1 MSTTAVLTPDVE
13 KKIIEKWSSNP
24 MLKPR
29 ISKVTVNI
37 GVGAETDRLPKALRV
52 LEELTGAKPVP
63 RRAKKTI
70 KDFNIRKG
78 ENIAAIVTLRGAR
91 AREFLRKVFET
102 LGYRLKASYFDDYGN
117 VSVGIKEHIHMPG
130 VRYDPEIGVFGMD
143 VAITIE
149 RPGYRIMRRKRCR
162 KKRVPRRHRVN
173 KLEAMVFL
181 KNEFGVEIVGE

>member
-1 MSTTAVLTPDVE
+1 MSTAAVLTPDVE
-13 KKIIEKWSSNP
+13 KKIIEKWNSNP

-37 GVGAETDRLPKALRV
+37 GVGAETDRLPKALKV

-78 ENIAAIVTLRGAR
+78 ENIAAIVTLRGDKAKN
-91 AREFLRKVFET
+91 FLRKVFET

-149 RPGYRIMRRKRCR
+149 RPGYRIVRRKRCR
-162 KKRVPRRHRVN
+162 KRRIPRRHRVN

>member
-1 MSTTAVLTPDVE
+1 MSTATVLTPDVE
-13 KKIIEKWSSNP
+13 KKIIEKWNSNP

-37 GVGAETDRLPKALRV
+37 GVGAETDKLPKALKV

-78 ENIAAIVTLRGAR
+78 ENIAAIVTLRGDK

-149 RPGYRIMRRKRCR
+149 RPGYRVMRRKRCR
-162 KKRVPRRHRVN
+162 KRRIPRRHRVS